1 MQDNLVF
8 LQDLA
13 DTDRTD
19 VNDEYVE
26 NMAVLLQSL
35 DVDNDAYNGIVIT
48 EAMREAFSDESFD
61 LATISEADLIS
72 IIEENGHVELSE
84 DAAME
89 HVQDMLV
96 EYTDLENEDFTERL
110 NDNIVYGSVTDD
122 AINSYGKDN
131 VIFFT
136 DKSTSDVVTDF
147 ESNDILDLSDLLEDE
162 SSTVASLDQYLDFA
176 IDNGDTLMSVD
187 KDNDGI
193 VDLTVRLEG
202 VDLVTGAA
210 DDSEIIQKLLQDS
223 QLKTDM

>member
-1 MQDNLVF
+1 
-8 LQDLA
+8 
-13 DTDRTD
+13 
-19 VNDEYVE
+19 
-26 NMAVLLQSL
+26 
-35 DVDNDAYNGIVIT
+35 
-48 EAMREAFSDESFD
+48 
-61 LATISEADLIS
+61 
-72 IIEENGHVELSE
+72 
-84 DAAME
+84 ME

-96 EYTDLENEDFTERL
+96 EYTDLESEDFTERL
-110 NDNIVYGSVTDD
+110 NDNIVYGSGADD

>member
-1 MQDNLVF
+1 
-8 LQDLA
+8 
-13 DTDRTD
+13 
-19 VNDEYVE
+19 
-26 NMAVLLQSL
+26 
-35 DVDNDAYNGIVIT
+35 
-48 EAMREAFSDESFD
+48 
-61 LATISEADLIS
+61 
-72 IIEENGHVELSE
+72 
-84 DAAME
+84 ME

-96 EYTDLENEDFTERL
+96 EYTDLESEDFTERL
-110 NDNIVYGSVTDD
+110 NDNIVYGSGAGD

-131 VIFFT
+131 VILFT
-136 DKSTSDVVTDF
+136 DTSTSDVVTDF